1 MKNTLEL
8 TILMPCLNEAETIG
22 LCIKKAKIFLKKNKI
37 KGEILIADNGSSD
50 GSGKIAAKE
59 GARVIDIGTKGY
71 GSALIG
77 GINASRGKYIIMGDA
92 DDSYDFTSLMPLVEK
107 LREGY
112 ELIMGNR
119 FKGGIEKGAMP
130 PLHRYFGNPILSG
143 IGRLFFRTNIH
154 DFHCGLR
161 GFSKQAMLSINL
173 NTLGMEFASEMV
185 VKSILN
191 KLKITE
197 VPVKLFPAGR
207 TRPPHLRSWSDGWRH
222 LKFLLMFSQNWL
234 FLYPGIFLMI
244 LGLAGTVV
252 LSFTSIKINHV
263 SLDIHTMLFSVLMVI
278 LGVQTI
284 SFSVITHAYA
294 RIVKLYPAGD
304 SMMERLSSLSLEK
317 GLILGATL
325 FFLGLA
331 MSAAGVVIW
340 AEKGFGDLM
349 PASMLRVLLPA
360 VLALAMG
367 VQILFTSFLLGVFR
381 IRTKITD

>member
-8 TILMPCLNEAETIG
+8 TILMPSLNEAETIG